1 MIIIIWV
8 FFSQELTLYFYIW
21 GFRFEGLSL
30 GLLKQTCSRCQTQ
43 QAVKFSTCWN
53 LNNLQIDL
61 CFSSIKCIKRHWY
74 FQRFF
79 DDFLSMT
86 LSTLPLVGFIFVIC
100 PLARMFF
107 YCWSICAYIALYST
121 QMHSVKVVKFQW
133 VFELLSFVV
142 EMIQFDDYIKLGAST
157 TNYKVGPLPVIYIYT

>member
-1 MIIIIWV
+1 M
-8 FFSQELTLYFYIW
+8 LK
-21 GFRFEGLSL
+21 
-30 GLLKQTCSRCQTQ
+30 LKQL
-43 QAVKFSTCWN
+43 ADWLV
-53 LNNLQIDL
+53 
-61 CFSSIKCIKRHWY
+61 
-74 FQRFF
+74 FQFHQVHQKTLVLPAFF

-157 TNYKVGPLPVIYIYT
+157 TNYKVGPLPVIYIYIPRTQLTSIFEGQPPKTRPFPFKTRVIWVLRIYK